1 MCVCVC
7 EREREHFWDSFRQK
21 ANVKSVIIF
30 QMIGSK
36 YKQITWII
44 FIFFYFSTWEI
55 DFEVQLCESSVFI
68 PTLLLSL

>member
-1 MCVCVC
+1 MKLCVCVC
-7 EREREHFWDSFRQK
+7 VCVSETERESISFRQK

-44 FIFFYFSTWEI
+44 FIFFYFSI
-55 DFEVQLCESSVFI
+55 
-68 PTLLLSL
+68 